1 MGKKKDIIKKKGM
14 KEIPIVVVILIVV
27 GIVVT
32 LIFVGKAM
40 GWFGNAMNTGNKVN
54 DNVSA
59 LGTTL
64 DEDKFTDIEGR
75 TISGNEVVSY
85 LRSWKNEDVCV
96 KVVTKSQTGGT
107 YYNFKNFDSNVGI
120 TAANKRSS
128 EENSTLISY
137 ATNQMQQ
144 NYINPNARFK
154 TEIKRNQNDVIVAV
168 VFTQQ

>member
-1 MGKKKDIIKKKGM
+1 MGKKKNVIKRKGM
-14 KEIPIVVVILIVV
+14 KEFPIVQVIILVASL
-27 GIVVT
+27 VVT
-32 LIFVGKAM
+32 LLIIGLVF
-40 GWFGNAMNTGNKVN
+40 GWFRSAKNTGNKVD

-64 DEDKFTDIEGR
+64 DEEKFTDIEGK
-75 TISGNEVVSY
+75 TISGNDVVSN

-137 ATNQMQQ
+137 ATDQMQQ
-144 NYINPNARFK
+144 NYINPNAKFK

>member
-1 MGKKKDIIKKKGM
+1 MLTHTDDAS
-14 KEIPIVVVILIVV
+14 E
-27 GIVVT
+27 
-32 LIFVGKAM
+32 
-40 GWFGNAMNTGNKVN
+40 
-54 DNVSA
+54 
-59 LGTTL
+59 
-64 DEDKFTDIEGR
+64 KFTEIEGR
-75 TISGNEVVSY
+75 TISGNEVVSN

-137 ATNQMQQ
+137 ATDQMQQ
-144 NYINPNARFK
+144 NYINPNAKFK

>member
-1 MGKKKDIIKKKGM
+1 MGKKKNVIKRKGM
-14 KEIPIVVVILIVV
+14 KEFPIVQVIILVASLVVALLIIGLV
-27 GIVVT
+27 
-32 LIFVGKAM
+32 F
-40 GWFGNAMNTGNKVN
+40 GWFRSAKNTGNNVN

-64 DEDKFTDIEGR
+64 DEEKFTDIEGK
-75 TISGNEVVSY
+75 TISGNDVVSN

-144 NYINPNARFK
+144 NYINPNAKFK

>member
-14 KEIPIVVVILIVV
+14 KEIPIVAVILFVV

-32 LIFVGKAM
+32 LIFVGWAM
-40 GWFGNAMNTGNKVN
+40 GLFGNTKNTGNKAN
-54 DNVSA
+54 DNISA

-64 DEDKFTDIEGR
+64 DEDKFTDIEGK
-75 TISGNEVVSY
+75 TISGNEVVSN

-107 YYNFKNFDSNVGI
+107 YYNFKNFNSNAGI

-137 ATNQMQQ
+137 ATDQMQK
-144 NYINPNARFK
+144 NYINPNAKFK

>member
-1 MGKKKDIIKKKGM
+1 MGKKKDIIKRKGM
-14 KEIPIVVVILIVV
+14 KDFPIANVLLVV
-27 GIVVT
+27 GGIVLALLVIG
-32 LIFVGKAM
+32 LIF
-40 GWFGNAMNTGNKVN
+40 GWFRNIKGTGNKVN

-64 DEDKFTDIEGR
+64 DEEKFTEIEGR
-75 TISGNEVVSY
+75 TISGNEVVSN

-137 ATNQMQQ
+137 ATDQMQQ
-144 NYINPNARFK
+144 NYINPNAKFK
-154 TEIKRNQNDVIVAV
+154 TGIKRNQNDVIVAV

>member
-14 KEIPIVVVILIVV
+14 KEIPIVAVILFVV

-32 LIFVGKAM
+32 LIFVGWAM
-40 GWFGNAMNTGNKVN
+40 GLFGNAKNTGNKAN
-54 DNVSA
+54 DNISA

-64 DEDKFTDIEGR
+64 DEDKFTDIEGK
-75 TISGNEVVSY
+75 TISGNEVVSN

-107 YYNFKNFDSNVGI
+107 YYNFKNLDSNVGI

-137 ATNQMQQ
+137 ATDQMQQ
-144 NYINPNARFK
+144 NYINPNAKFK